1 MGSVS
6 RRALLAAVGASTVA
20 GSSSCAAIRNFA
32 GKSLSNPAVR
42 DFIAQVAAK
51 IGAEIVMDVGEKFE
65 GVLADW
71 RDGISSKW
79 NEWSNEG
86 KIGDCRYHEVRVDNS
101 NTPTIVVVGF
111 LSHDRAPTEACK
123 ESSIETDPMNDYCAV
138 FFDTANDAI
147 LLPAWAW
154 QTLLMFADEQC
165 SDKEGADLERIK
177 QFLKISL
184 SPISSHTEEHET
196 WANAV
201 ATVSWQTSYGPVDIG
216 RIEKDDHGYE
226 GTIKVS
232 GFPDGSKKPTV
243 FKGDLP
249 TKPA

>member
-1 MGSVS
+1 VSSVS
-6 RRALLAAVGASTVA
+6 RRALLATVGVSAVA
-20 GSSSCAAIRNFA
+20 GGSSCAAIRNFA

-42 DFIAQVAAK
+42 DFITQVAATL
-51 IGAEIVMDVGEKFE
+51 GAEIVMTVGEKFE

-71 RDGISSKW
+71 SDGILSKW

-86 KIGDCRYHEVRVDNS
+86 EIADCRYGKVRIDNS
-101 NTPTIVVVGF
+101 ATPTIVVVGF
-111 LSHDRAPTEACK
+111 FSYVDASTEACK
-123 ESSIETDPMNDYCAV
+123 ASSIKADPMNDYCAV

-226 GTIKVS
+226 GIIKVS

-249 TKPA
+249 TEPA